1 MAGDDK
7 LALAIAEWQRKY
19 KITDSD
25 PIFAMLDLVRIHLQQ
40 AREIQ
45 NGPDA
50 PTPPFEDFRS
60 TIVLLDQCAKTF
72 TKHASQI
79 STQLGAFARTV
90 ERINREDLIV
100 HLAFAAIG
108 VAAGYLIRC
117 YL

>member
-1 MAGDDK
+1 MDGHDR

-19 KITDSD
+19 GIADND
-25 PIFAMLDLVRIHLQQ
+25 PIVATLDLVRIHLQHT
-40 AREIQ
+40 REIQ

-72 TKHASQI
+72 TKHAGQI
-79 STQLGAFARTV
+79 STQLGSFARTV

>member
-1 MAGDDK
+1 MAGDDR

-19 KITDSD
+19 GIADND
-25 PIFAMLDLVRIHLQQ
+25 PMIAMLDLVRIHLRH
-40 AREIQ
+40 AHEIDDD
-45 NGPDA
+45 PDA

-72 TKHASQI
+72 SKQASQI
-79 STQLGAFARTV
+79 LGQLGAFARAV
-90 ERINREDLIV
+90 ERINREGLII
-100 HLAFAAIG
+100 HLAFAAVG

>member
-25 PIFAMLDLVRIHLQQ
+25 PIFAMLDLVRIHLQYT
-40 AREIQ
+40 REIQ

-72 TKHASQI
+72 TKQSSQI
-79 STQLGAFARTV
+79 LSQLGSFARTV
-90 ERINREDLIV
+90 ERINREGLII
-100 HLAFAAIG
+100 HLAFATIG
-108 VAAGYLIRC
+108 IAMGFLIRC